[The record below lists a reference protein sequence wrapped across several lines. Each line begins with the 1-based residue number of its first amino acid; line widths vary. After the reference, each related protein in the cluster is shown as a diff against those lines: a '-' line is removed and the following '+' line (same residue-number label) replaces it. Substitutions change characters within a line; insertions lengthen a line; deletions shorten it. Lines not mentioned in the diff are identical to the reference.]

1 MRSTNRRWGNMKRL
15 LDWIAAKLGYRS
27 KDYAGLLEEQV
38 DAWREAYT
46 DAQRRYSFA
55 QDRLNQLMRRKKVQE
70 VAETIDAGRG
80 RL

>member
-15 LDWIAAKLGYRS
+15 LDWIAAKLGYTS

-55 QDRLNQLMRRKKVQE
+55 QDRLNRLMRYKHVQAVAKTLDEGKPRK
-70 VAETIDAGRG
+70 
-80 RL
+80 